1 MGDQDDVDTNVF
13 REQVEMLAATALEVV
28 EY

>member
-13 REQVEMLAATALEVV
+13 KEQVEMLAAMALEVI
-28 EY
+28 EN